1 MSNKKNQKK
10 IFKEDAVDEN
20 EDDDDFEYELT
31 DDSDAEI
38 NENFYEGSSDE
49 EEVGQEINDKKPKK
63 KVGKDDSQFYDPEAD
78 VEDQL
83 WVNGQLDPIAANEY
97 KTIIKKHDAAE
108 QEETEPIKSTP
119 DNNQNKQQKKKKKKS
134 NYSKQMLF

>member
-10 IFKEDAVDEN
+10 IFTEEAN
-20 EDDDDFEYELT
+20 EDDEDDFEYELT

-38 NENFYEGSSDE
+38 DENFYEGSSDE
-49 EEVGQEINDKKPKK
+49 EEVGQETNDKKPKK
-63 KVGKDDSQFYDPEAD
+63 KIGKDDSQFYDPEAD

-97 KTIIKKHDAAE
+97 KTVIKKHEAEE

-119 DNNQNKQQKKKKKKS
+119 DNSQNKQQKKKKKK
-134 NYSKQMLF
+134 